1 MNKLQGWLNLYKS
14 KNISS
19 FKAINK
25 IKKKF
30 NIKKIGHAGTL
41 DPDAEGVLPVAIGN
55 TTKLIKYITTELKIY
70 RFSISWGTQ
79 TSTDDSRGDVI
90 YQSNLY
96 PNYNDIVSKTKEFI
110 GNQLQIPPKVSA
122 IKINGQRAYKLFR
135 ENKEID
141 IKSRPVFVKT
151 FKILKH
157 SEKETFFEIECGK
170 GFYIRS
176 LGRDLAIG
184 LGTFG
189 HISNLE
195 RLKVGKFSKETS
207 ILLDDLIKIG
217 NRQNLIDYIHPSI
230 SMLDDILA
238 YEIESESDLFNLSLG
253 KSIIIDDHKI
263 KKSSSKFIDKELI
276 FLSYEGDIVSIGKL
290 VGNLFKPKKVLL

>member
-1 MNKLQGWLNLYKS
+1 
-14 KNISS
+14 
-19 FKAINK
+19 
-25 IKKKF
+25 
-30 NIKKIGHAGTL
+30 
-41 DPDAEGVLPVAIGN
+41 
-55 TTKLIKYITTELKIY
+55 
-70 RFSISWGTQ
+70 
-79 TSTDDSRGDVI
+79 
-90 YQSNLY
+90 
-96 PNYNDIVSKTKEFI
+96 
-110 GNQLQIPPKVSA
+110 
-122 IKINGQRAYKLFR
+122 
-135 ENKEID
+135 
-141 IKSRPVFVKT
+141 
-151 FKILKH
+151 
-157 SEKETFFEIECGK
+157 
-170 GFYIRS
+170 